1 MDNIEMIPTY
11 ELFPHLQ
18 NPRKE
23 LGDLEEL
30 VDSIKA
36 NGVLQNLT
44 VVPRDGGGYTVIIG
58 NRRLAAARR
67 AGLTELPCAVV
78 FMTEEE
84 QFKTMMVENMQRS
97 DLTTI
102 EQADGFQYMLDLGE
116 SMDTITQT
124 TGFSRSTISRRL
136 KLRELDRSKLQ
147 QAEGRGG
154 TISDYMEL
162 FKIEDEGKRNEVLET
177 IGTSDFRNT
186 LEKAYDAQETE
197 KNRRA
202 VLAVVKTFAEKFP
215 ANEQR
220 WSSKFQKI
228 LTYTY
233 DSKKHSD
240 LEPIKNEF
248 EKYYYADGFGCVDIY
263 KLVEN
268 KPTEKKKQQEGE
280 QEQET
285 DRAFD
290 EYLEWYKVRK
300 GEIDA
305 MAKRHAQLRRTFWE
319 SISERKLEQN
329 ENRKALITFAAQ
341 LMSGFCIPLTGNIY
355 GIPDFL
361 EAVMGWGD
369 QPNLINEGDR
379 EEYATKIA
387 REPLKYLLLEAVSQF
402 ECNSQPKQIYD
413 EKFVTCR
420 NQHGYQCIYQFSF
433 SKDFVNY
440 RKMAALY
447 RLLESLGYEVSSEE
461 QSVLDGSYFEH
472 INDDAPA
479 LPELQKGAY
488 AIMDENGH
496 WSEGTEDE

>member
-11 ELFPHLQ
+11 ELFPHPQ

-23 LGDLEEL
+23 LGDLDEL

-58 NRRLAAARR
+58 HRRLAAARR

-124 TGFSRSTISRRL
+124 TGFSRSTINRRL
-136 KLRELDRSKLQ
+136 KLRELDRDKLQ

-154 TISDYMEL
+154 TIHDYMEL

-186 LEKAYDAQETE
+186 LEKIYDAQETE
-197 KNRRA
+197 KNRIA
-202 VLAVVKTFAEKFP
+202 VLEVVKTFAEKFP
-215 ANEQR
+215 ANESR

-233 DSKKHSD
+233 DSKKHSEV
-240 LEPIKNEF
+240 EPMSKSEF
-248 EKYYYADGFGCVDIY
+248 VKYYYVDGYGCVDIY
-263 KLVEN
+263 KSVEE
-268 KPTEKKKQQEGE
+268 KAEEEKKKQEDEQKQEA
-280 QEQET
+280 
-285 DRAFD
+285 DRAFG
-290 EYLEWYKVRK
+290 EYSEWCEAREN
-300 GEIDA
+300 EIGA
-305 MAKRHAQLRRTFWE
+305 MMKRHAQLRRTFWMN
-319 SISERKLEQN
+319 ISERKLEQN

-341 LMSGFCIPLTGNIY
+341 LLSGFCIPLTGNIY
-355 GIPDFL
+355 GVPDFL
-361 EAVMGWGD
+361 RNVMGWEN

-387 REPLKYLLLEAVSQF
+387 REPLRYLLLELVSQF
-402 ECNSQPKQIYD
+402 DGIGRVQNVYD
-413 EKFVTCR
+413 KRFVTCTDH
-420 NQHGYQCIYQFSF
+420 HGYRCIYRFAF

-440 RKMAALY
+440 RKMCALY

-461 QSVLDGSYFEH
+461 RSVLDGSYFEH
-472 INDDAPA
+472 INDDAPE
-479 LPELQKGAY
+479 LPELQ
-488 AIMDENGH
+488 
-496 WSEGTEDE
+496 EGE

>member
-116 SMDTITQT
+116 SMDTITRT
-124 TGFSRSTISRRL
+124 TGFSRSTINRRL
-136 KLRELDRSKLQ
+136 KLRELDRDKLKS
-147 QAEGRGG
+147 AEGRGG
-154 TISDYMEL
+154 TIHDYMEL
-162 FKIEDEGKRNEVLET
+162 MKIEDPEDRNTVLDA
-177 IGTSDFRNT
+177 IGTSNFNNMLQNT
-186 LEKAYDAQETE
+186 LGRQERLKQRDKVVSIVSRFAKKFPESKKSERYSSSKWEQCKSYHYKDAEKVEPPADAETRTYYYIDDGFCCYLYTKPE
-197 KNRRA
+197 KQKAKKRP
-202 VLAVVKTFAEKFP
+202 AVV
-215 ANEQR
+215 
-220 WSSKFQKI
+220 S
-228 LTYTY
+228 
-233 DSKKHSD
+233 
-240 LEPIKNEF
+240 
-248 EKYYYADGFGCVDIY
+248 
-263 KLVEN
+263 
-268 KPTEKKKQQEGE
+268 
-280 QEQET
+280 
-285 DRAFD
+285 
-290 EYLEWYKVRK
+290 EYEAWYK
-300 GEIDA
+300 
-305 MAKRHAQLRRTFWE
+305 
-319 SISERKLEQN
+319 
-329 ENRKALITFAAQ
+329 NRKAEIDTTLARHKKLREDFLFGLSEGTLKEKKNQQTVVTFLIQ
-341 LMSGFCIPLTGNIY
+341 CISGWCVESTSSHY
-355 GIPDFL
+355 GIDNYIGEMLGFKKPRYRCSASELDDIRKKFADEPMRMAIVEIL
-361 EAVMGWGD
+361 AMFRDYTTSCEYVTRDVPYKYSSKWR
-369 QPNLINEGDR
+369 LNEFNFTGTD
-379 EEYATKIA
+379 
-387 REPLKYLLLEAVSQF
+387 SW
-402 ECNSQPKQIYD
+402 
-413 EKFVTCR
+413 FVKKL
-420 NQHGYQCIYQFSF
+420 NVLYGF
-433 SKDFVNY
+433 
-440 RKMAALY
+440 MA
-447 RLLESLGYEVSSEE
+447 ELGYEASSEE
-461 QSVLDGSYFEH
+461 LSVLNGSFFEH

>member
-11 ELFPHLQ
+11 ELFAHPQ

-23 LGDLEEL
+23 LGDLDEL

-58 NRRLAAARR
+58 HRRLAAARR
-67 AGLTELPCAVV
+67 AGLTELPCAIV
-78 FMTEEE
+78 FMDEEE
-84 QFKTMMVENMQRS
+84 QFRTMMVENMQRS

-124 TGFSRSTISRRL
+124 TGFSRSTINRRL
-136 KLRELDRSKLQ
+136 KLRELDRDKLQ

-177 IGTSDFRNT
+177 IGTSDFRNV

-202 VLAVVKTFAEKFP
+202 VLEVVKTFAEKFP

-220 WSSKFQKI
+220 WSSKFQKL

-233 DSKKHSD
+233 DSKKHSEV
-240 LEPIKNEF
+240 EPLKNEF

-263 KLVEN
+263 RLVEN
-268 KPTEKKKQQEGE
+268 KAEEKKE
-280 QEQET
+280 QEYEEEQEAY
-285 DRAFD
+285 RAFD
-290 EYLEWYKVRK
+290 EYSEWYKAKKSEV
-300 GEIDA
+300 EE
-305 MAKRHAQLRRTFWE
+305 MLKRHAQLRRVFWE
-319 SISERKLEQN
+319 NMSERKLEQN
-329 ENRKALITFAAQ
+329 ENRKALITFVAQ
-341 LMSGFCIPLTGNIY
+341 LLSGFCIPMTGNIY

-361 EAVMGWGD
+361 ESVMGWED
-369 QPNLINEGDR
+369 QPNIINEGDR

-387 REPLKYLLLEAVSQF
+387 REPLKFLLLEAVSQF
-402 ECNSQPKQIYD
+402 EGNSQLRRVYD
-413 EKFVTCR
+413 EKFLTCR
-420 NQHGYQCIYQFSF
+420 NHNGYQCVYQFSF

-440 RKMAALY
+440 RKMLALY

-461 QSVLDGSYFEH
+461 RSVLDGSYFEH
-472 INDDAPA
+472 INDGAPEI
-479 LPELQKGAY
+479 PK
-488 AIMDENGH
+488 
-496 WSEGTEDE
+496 S